1 MVVTDENEM
10 EGVEYRKKLV
20 RKLCLERW
28 APNDAVNRVK
38 MFKDV
43 VDLNPEELDLVVEK
57 ACTVMTSKMASQN
70 PMDIPPLVFQV
81 SCAQRFLTFS
91 FFKIP
96 LVNGSLVRKARVS
109 L

>member
-1 MVVTDENEM
+1 MVVTDETEM

-57 ACTVMTSKMASQN
+57 ACTVMTSKMASQS

>member
-1 MVVTDENEM
+1 MVVTDETEM

-57 ACTVMTSKMASQN
+57 ACTVASKMASQN

>member
-1 MVVTDENEM
+1 MVVTDDDEM

-28 APNDAVNRVK
+28 APTDAVSRVK

-57 ACTVMTSKMASQN
+57 ACTVMTSKLAGQN

-81 SCAQRFLTFS
+81 SCVIILIF
-91 FFKIP
+91 
-96 LVNGSLVRKARVS
+96 N
-109 L
+109 